1 MILSKLRKW
10 IGIAFIF
17 VLLMGVT
24 GCDNEGQSGLLH
36 KTIRGTI
43 ISYEETENGLVAVL
57 DAENRSSDVRVRFLE
72 ETMWFGD
79 DALRARIEARETGI
93 FVTVLSEYP
102 TKNFDNIYPVT
113 GINEG
118 WTR

>member
-1 MILSKLRKW
+1 MFHHKARKYLGFILVCMLL
-10 IGIAFIF
+10 IGLIA
-17 VLLMGVT
+17 
-24 GCDNEGQSGLLH
+24 CNRQSSSGSDC

-43 ISYEETENGLVAVL
+43 IAYEETENGLVAVL